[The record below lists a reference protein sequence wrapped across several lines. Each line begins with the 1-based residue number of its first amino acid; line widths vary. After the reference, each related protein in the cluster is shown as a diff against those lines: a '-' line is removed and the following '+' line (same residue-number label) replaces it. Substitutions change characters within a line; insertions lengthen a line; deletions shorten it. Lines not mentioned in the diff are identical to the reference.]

1 MSLREIRR
9 QATDVLA
16 VAGVDTPDVDAAL
29 LLAHVVGRTVGELV
43 MVDDLTDDQLSR
55 FHEFVRRRATRE
67 PLQHIVGR
75 VQFGSIEVE
84 VGPGVF
90 TPRMETELLWSWG
103 CDVLAAVPDPV
114 VVDLCSGSGALALAL
129 ATSVSSSRV
138 HAVEIDPDALT
149 WLRRNLS
156 HLPRPARDRVVVHS
170 GDVRDPRVLAGV
182 SADLVVANPPYIP
195 IGADLPAE
203 VAEHDPVL
211 ALFGG
216 DDGMSV
222 ITPMIETI
230 ARVLVPGGAVAI
242 EHDDTTGDLVMA
254 ALDAGGDFE
263 GISQMSDLVGRPRF
277 VSARRAKMNP

>member
-1 MSLREIRR
+1 VSLREIRR

-182 SADLVVANPPYIP
+182 PADLVVANPPYIP

>member
-129 ATSVSSSRV
+129 ATSVSSSLV

-170 GDVRDPRVLAGV
+170 GDVRDPSVLAGV

-222 ITPMIETI
+222 ITPMIATI

>member
-129 ATSVSSSRV
+129 ATSVSSSLV

-156 HLPRPARDRVVVHS
+156 HLPRPARDRVVLHS

>member
-1 MSLREIRR
+1 MSVREIRR
-9 QATDVLA
+9 AATDVLTT
-16 VAGVDTPDVDAAL
+16 AGVETPDVDATL

-43 MVDDLTDDQLSR
+43 LVDDLTDDQLSR
-55 FHEFVRRRATRE
+55 FHELVRRRATRE

-75 VQFGSIEVE
+75 VQFGSVEVE

-90 TPRMETELLWSWG
+90 IPRMETELLWSWG
-103 CDVLAAVPDPV
+103 CEVLAAVADPV
-114 VVDLCSGSGALALAL
+114 VADLCSGSGALALAL
-129 ATSVSSSRV
+129 ADSVAGSTV
-138 HAVEIDPDALT
+138 HAVELDPDALT
-149 WLRRNLS
+149 WLRRNVS
-156 HLPRPARDRVVVHS
+156 HLPQRVRDRVVVHQ
-170 GDVRDPRVLAGV
+170 GDVRDPRILAGV

-195 IGADLPAE
+195 IGADLPVE

-242 EHDDTTGDLVMA
+242 EHDDTTGALVMA
-254 ALDAGGDFE
+254 ALDTSGDFE
-263 GISQMSDLVGRPRF
+263 GISQMKDLSGRARF
-277 VSARRAKMNP
+277 VSARRAKMKP

>member
-1 MSLREIRR
+1 MSVHEIRR
-9 QATDVLA
+9 EAADVLA
-16 VAGVDTPDVDAAL
+16 AAGVDSPGVDAAL

-43 MVDDLTDDQLSR
+43 MVDGLTDDQLSR
-55 FHEFVRRRATRE
+55 FHQLVRRRATRE

-75 VQFGSIEVE
+75 VQFGSVELE

-103 CDVLAAVPDPV
+103 CKVVAAVPAPV

-129 ATSVSSSRV
+129 AESVTGSLV

-156 HLPRPARDRVVVHS
+156 LLPQSVRERVVVHP
-170 GDVRDPRVLAGV
+170 GDVRDPNVLAGV

-195 IGADLPAE
+195 TGTDLPAE
-203 VAEHDPVL
+203 VAEFDPAL

-216 DDGMSV
+216 VDGMSV

-230 ARVLVPGGAVAI
+230 ARVLRPGGAVAI
-242 EHDDTTGDLVMA
+242 EHDDTTGGLVMA
-254 ALDAGGDFE
+254 ALDTSADFE
-263 GISQMSDLVGRPRF
+263 GISQMADLAGRARF
-277 VSARRAKMNP
+277 VSARRAKMKP

>member
-129 ATSVSSSRV
+129 ATSVSSSLV